1 MATPDHTVL
10 ARLSVPSDD
19 ISTHPPG
26 CSRVSVNTAETLR
39 LDGALTRIPS
49 GFPCF
54 GVLQSPK
61 REAGW
66 RCNAANVVSYQAGT
80 LRLEQRVAN

>member
-19 ISTHPPG
+19 PSTHPPG
-26 CSRVSVNTAETLR
+26 CLHVSMDTAETLR

-49 GFPCF
+49 GFPCV
-54 GVLQSPK
+54 GVLQSPTGN
-61 REAGW
+61 AGW
-66 RCNAANVVSYQAGT
+66 ACNAANVVSYRAGT
-80 LRLEQRVAN
+80 LRLEQRVAL